1 MIELLSS
8 AKCVPIPSLKRLNWK
23 LSIELLDV
31 VFKGSIE
38 LNIIV
43 LVAVDW
49 LCVDE
54 TNVVSM
60 ESIKTESQQSW

>member
-1 MIELLSS
+1 MIELRSS
-8 AKCVPIPSLKRLNWK
+8 AKCVPSPSLTRLNWK

-31 VFKGSIE
+31 VFKGSVE